1 MVVACVV
8 CPNSLRKSEKGGL
21 HSQLPDVGSDL
32 GVRGV
37 PGTSNTSSSKDFANP
52 LGFTGN
58 GCDLFRASP
67 FSSPFDG
74 AENDA

>member
-1 MVVACVV
+1 M
-8 CPNSLRKSEKGGL
+8 PELPRKSEKGGL

-37 PGTSNTSSSKDFANP
+37 PGTSKTSSSKDLAKP
-52 LGFTGN
+52 LGFTGI
-58 GCDLFRASP
+58 GCDLFRASA
-67 FSSPFDG
+67 FSASPFDG